1 MAGRTGLL
9 RSRKAEIGLG
19 IAAFVCGSLLI
30 RDAYDGR
37 GIELPWFARPFSW
50 W

>member
-1 MAGRTGLL
+1 VRGHII
-9 RSRKAEIGLG
+9 RSRKAEIALG
-19 IAAFVCGSLLI
+19 VAAFLAGSLLI

-37 GIELPWFARPFSW
+37 GREMPWAFRPFSW